1 MFSQWS
7 VLETAK
13 NIREK
18 KVSSE
23 EVVSFFLKRIE
34 KFDSKLNSIININS
48 NALKTA
54 KEIDQKGLS
63 GKPLEGV
70 PILLKDMFCTKGIPT
85 TAASCS
91 LEKFIPPYSATV
103 VHRLLDSGAI
113 ILGKCNQ
120 DEFAMGHSTKTSHFG
135 LSKNPWN
142 TKYTAGG
149 SSGGSAASVAAGFS
163 PASLGTDTGGSIR
176 QPAHFCN
183 LVGIKPTYGRVSR
196 YGIIAYA
203 SSLDQA
209 GPITKT
215 VEDSAL
221 ILNIISGKDPKDST
235 TSSQETPL
243 WHKKLSTQIKGLKIG
258 IPKEF
263 MDNLTPATKQS
274 IEKTKKFFQ
283 EKGVKIIPISLP
295 LAPYFTSA
303 YYMIS
308 CCEASSNLSRY
319 DGIRYGHQTSSSSQ
333 SLFDF
338 YSKSRNEGFGL
349 EVKRRIIMGTFC
361 LSQGYYEDYFQKAQ
375 KVRRLITQ
383 DFQKIFQKVDAIL
396 SPVTADLAPPVEEE
410 KSPDILK
417 GYLSD
422 MFTVAS
428 NLGGL
433 PSMSVPSGVYNGL
446 PCGVQLIGNR
456 FDEQILFNLGY
467 ALEKEFQYNKQQSP
481 IGQQS

>member
-7 VLETAK
+7 ALEIAK
-13 NIREK
+13 NIQEK
-18 KVSSE
+18 KVSVA
-23 EVVSFFLKRIE
+23 EVTSYFLKRIE
-34 KFDSKLNSIININS
+34 KFDSELNSVININP
-48 NALKTA
+48 NALALA
-54 KEIDQKGLS
+54 KEMDQKGLS

-70 PILLKDMFCTKGIPT
+70 PILFKDMFCTKGIPT
-85 TAASCS
+85 TAASRC
-91 LEKFIPPYSATV
+91 LENFIPPYSATV
-103 VHRLLDSGAI
+103 VNRLLDAGAI

-120 DEFAMGHSTKTSHFG
+120 DEFAMGYSTKTSYFG

-142 TKYTAGG
+142 TKYTSGG
-149 SSGGSAASVAAGFS
+149 SSGGSASSVSAGFS

-176 QPAHFCN
+176 QPANFCN

-196 YGIIAYA
+196 YGVVAYA

-209 GPITKT
+209 GPMTRTI
-215 VEDSAL
+215 EDSAL

-235 TSSQETPL
+235 TSSKDVPL
-243 WHKKLSTQIKGLKIG
+243 WHKNLSTDIKGLKIG
-258 IPKEF
+258 IPEEF
-263 MDNLTPATKQS
+263 MDNLVPAAEKS
-274 IEKTKKFFQ
+274 IEKTKTFFK
-283 EKGVKIIPISLP
+283 EKGVQIVPVSLP
-295 LAPYFTSA
+295 LAPYFTST

-319 DGIRYGHQTSSSSQ
+319 DGIRYGHQTSHSTE
-333 SLFDF
+333 SLSDF
-338 YSKSRNEGFGL
+338 YSKSRGEGFGL

-383 DFQKIFQKVDAIL
+383 DFQKIFQTVDAIL
-396 SPVTADLAPPVEEE
+396 SPVTADLAPPVEE

-428 NLGGL
+428 NLAGL
-433 PSMSVPSGVYNGL
+433 PSMSVPAGIYNNL

-456 FDEQILFNLGY
+456 FDEQVLFNLGY
-467 ALEKEFQYNKQQSP
+467 ALENEFQYYKQQSP
-481 IGQQS
+481 IGEKS